1 MGNRTSLG
9 SLTVDDQQPAVN
21 EYITENL
28 GKLYTLAELERFRF
42 VP

>member
-1 MGNRTSLG
+1 MGNRTTLG
-9 SLTVDDQQPAVN
+9 SPAVDAHCLRLT

-28 GKLYTLAELERFRF
+28 GKLYTLVELERFRF